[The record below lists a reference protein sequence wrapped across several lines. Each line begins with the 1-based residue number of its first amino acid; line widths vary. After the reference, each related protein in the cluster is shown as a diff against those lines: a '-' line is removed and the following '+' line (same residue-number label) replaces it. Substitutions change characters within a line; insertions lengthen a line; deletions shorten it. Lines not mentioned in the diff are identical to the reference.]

1 MWPLLAF
8 AAMIV
13 IVLVWLEAR
22 LGPPP
27 AYRRLRVWARLLPCG
42 CTELWVVRYTARLNW
57 ASTRVCIRP
66 GRYIQLKRYAV
77 PALVKTRELLFG

>member
-42 CTELWVVRYTARLNW
+42 CTELWVVRYLPDTVDPSGRKGGAR
-57 ASTRVCIRP
+57 
-66 GRYIQLKRYAV
+66 
-77 PALVKTRELLFG
+77 